1 MSQDDGPASFQQPP
15 KPPSRKETRENP
27 APTLAWIEDRIAE
40 IYSVRQVHQQH
51 VNIAQYTLST
61 YMDTYTAIH
70 EFCTFTKHGR
80 TESGEL
86 NGESLYRRLESAIKA
101 YCQEV
106 AAVLSAS
113 QGGESIDRPGVPV
126 AVLSAYS
133 RQRNT
138 FSQICKK
145 VEHMFSFL
153 DRHWIKREVDENKH
167 EVYELRRLHDLI
179 WVKEVLGVT
188 WPYQGTPVP
197 HTTTLV
203 VESMKELQQR
213 GENDTASTGSEDG
226 LVQSVLDTFRS
237 LGLEF
242 VDGDLTVPKVVETV
256 VETPVEKAIKRAK
269 SKLKPVSEEEPAR
282 DGTQN

>member
-1 MSQDDGPASFQQPP
+1 MSQNDGASSFQQPS
-15 KPPSRKETRENP
+15 KPPSRKETRDDP

-40 IYSVRQVHQQH
+40 ICSVRQIHHQH
-51 VNIAQYTLST
+51 VNIAKYTLSA

-80 TESGEL
+80 TASGEL
-86 NGESLYRRLESAIKA
+86 NGESLYKRLEAAIKA
-101 YCQEV
+101 YCQGVV
-106 AAVLSAS
+106 AVISAS
-113 QGGESIDRPGVPV
+113 QSGESIDVPSVPV

-133 RQRNT
+133 RQRDI

-179 WVKEVLGVT
+179 WVKEILGVT

-197 HTTTLV
+197 PTNFLV
-203 VESMKELQQR
+203 VESMRELQQY
-213 GENDTASTGSEDG
+213 GENDTNSTGSNED
-226 LVQSVLDTFRS
+226 LVQSVLDTFSS

-242 VDGDLTVPKVVETV
+242 VDGGLTVPKVVEPV
-256 VETPVEKAIKRAK
+256 VETPVEKTIKGAR
-269 SKLKPVSEEEPAR
+269 SKLRPVSEEETAHAR
-282 DGTQN
+282 TQN

>member
-1 MSQDDGPASFQQPP
+1 MSEDDGAPSFRQPS
-15 KPPSRKETRENP
+15 KPPSRKETRDNP
-27 APTLAWIEDRIAE
+27 ATTLAWIEDRIAE
-40 IYSVRQVHQQH
+40 IYSIRQIHDQH

-70 EFCTFTKHGR
+70 EFCTFTKGDR

-101 YCQEV
+101 YCQGVV
-106 AAVLSAS
+106 AVISAS
-113 QGGESIDRPGVPV
+113 QDGESIGRPGVPV

-133 RQRNT
+133 RQRNI
-138 FSQICKK
+138 FSQIRKK

-188 WPYQGTPVP
+188 WPYQGTPEP

-203 VESMKELQQR
+203 VESMKKLQQCDK
-213 GENDTASTGSEDG
+213 NDTTSNDSNDD

-242 VDGDLTVPKVVETV
+242 VDGGLTVPKVVEPV
-256 VETPVEKAIKRAK
+256 AETPVDKAIKRAK
-269 SKLKPVSEEEPAR
+269 SKLKPVSEEETAR

>member
-1 MSQDDGPASFQQPP
+1 MSQDDGASSFQQPP
-15 KPPSRKETRENP
+15 KPPSRKETRDNP

-40 IYSVRQVHQQH
+40 IYSVRQIHDQQ

-80 TESGEL
+80 TETGEL

-101 YCQEV
+101 YCQEA
-106 AAVLSAS
+106 AAVISAL
-113 QGGESIDRPGVPV
+113 QDGESIDRPSVPI

-145 VEHMFSFL
+145 VEHMFRFL

-179 WVKEVLGVT
+179 WVQEVLGVT
-188 WPYQGTPVP
+188 WPYQGTPEP

-203 VESMKELQQR
+203 MESMKQLQQH
-213 GENDTASTGSEDG
+213 GENDTGSTGSEDD

-242 VDGDLTVPKVVETV
+242 VDGRLSVPKVEPV
-256 VETPVEKAIKRAK
+256 VETPIEKAIKRAK
-269 SKLKPVSEEEPAR
+269 SKLKPVSEEETAR
-282 DGTQN
+282 DGSQD

>member
-1 MSQDDGPASFQQPP
+1 MSQDDGASSFQQPP
-15 KPPSRKETRENP
+15 KPPSRKETRDNP

-40 IYSVRQVHQQH
+40 IYSVRQIHDQQ
-51 VNIAQYTLST
+51 VNIAQYSLST

-106 AAVLSAS
+106 VAVFSALK
-113 QGGESIDRPGVPV
+113 GGESIDVPSVPV

-138 FSQICKK
+138 FSQIRKK
-145 VEHMFSFL
+145 VEHMFRFL

-188 WPYQGTPVP
+188 WPYQGTPEP
-197 HTTTLV
+197 QTATLV
-203 VESMKELQQR
+203 VESMKELQQH
-213 GENDTASTGSEDG
+213 GENHTTSKGSNED
-226 LVQSVLDTFRS
+226 LVQSVLGTFSS

-242 VDGDLTVPKVVETV
+242 VDGGLAVSKVAEPV